1 VPQGRQEARQYRL
14 DEIQIQNEQYPQ
26 CPRLGFGTWYY
37 MKCLTPTETAAWL
50 ATFSVQR
57 GSGNSLRF
65 PVEMKKVMTTVAH
78 DVATLRHMS
87 FWLSEWWPE
96 SEKKLIVLTDWHFHT
111 PDEGVIFE
119 KIRNGCGE
127 FRLFTDAPGHFFG
140 GWSDECAEDKALFMG
155 IIFHMIGCSWFG
167 FAASES
173 GKQFLCFGD
182 EFIEFFSNDSEKLA
196 EISELVAIFKLRQIT
211 DMKEGVARGFGTF
224 VNMRETWG

>member
-1 VPQGRQEARQYRL
+1 VR
-14 DEIQIQNEQYPQ
+14 
-26 CPRLGFGTWYY
+26 
-37 MKCLTPTETAAWL
+37 CLTDTESDAWL
-50 ATFSVQR
+50 KTLSVRR

-65 PVEMKKVMTTVAH
+65 EGDMKNMMTTVAH

-87 FWLSEWWPE
+87 FWLSEWWSE

-127 FRLFTDAPGHFFG
+127 SRLFADAPGHLFD
-140 GWSDECAEDKALFMG
+140 GWSDENAEDKALFMG
-155 IIFHMIGCSWFG
+155 VIFHIIGCNWFG

-182 EFIEFFSNDSEKLA
+182 DFIEFFSNDPEKLTQV
-196 EISELVAIFKLRQIT
+196 SELIAVFKLRQIT
-211 DMKEGVARGFGTF
+211 DM
-224 VNMRETWG
+224 REAWVD